1 VSEERSARLR
11 SLLDTHLDFIAR
23 TLRAFGA
30 SEAEVDDGIQQVCLV
45 VSDKLDRIET
55 GAERAFLFQ
64 TAHRIAW
71 RIRRTRSRRLEVNYE
86 EAPEPETA
94 LDPERLLDERR
105 AFDIL
110 GRLLDS
116 MEDDL
121 RQVFVLYEIEDL
133 TMAAI
138 AELLQIPAGT
148 VASRLRRA
156 REQFEAM
163 ASRLRR
169 KPSKGAP

>member
-1 VSEERSARLR
+1 
-11 SLLDTHLDFIAR
+11 
-23 TLRAFGA
+23 
-30 SEAEVDDGIQQVCLV
+30 
-45 VSDKLDRIET
+45 
-55 GAERAFLFQ
+55 
-64 TAHRIAW
+64 
-71 RIRRTRSRRLEVNYE
+71 
-86 EAPEPETA
+86 
-94 LDPERLLDERR
+94 LLDERR
-105 AFDIL
+105 AFDVL

-156 REQFEAM
+156 REQFEVM

-169 KPSKGAP
+169 TPSKGAP